1 MNLNKKINGIMGIQ
15 ITLLTV
21 EYSGYTI
28 CGMIYFYLFVC
39 HCICLIIH
47 VLYETWKKCIHT
59 FPYMG

>member
-15 ITLLTV
+15 ITLL

-47 VLYETWKKCIHT
+47 VPYET
-59 FPYMG
+59 